1 MDSLDEMQKS
11 LEIESHGDGR
21 ARRKWLEALY
31 VAGRESPSLATKI
44 ACAQLLGENGKMDH
58 SIKMLDD
65 YLAHHEIASNVKTFA
80 NDNPSR
86 PSSIQRTS
94 EGTWE
99 ERYTPTYN
107 YNHNGLEFNILREC
121 TDLDG
126 IGTHIH
132 VDLSISPIEDR
143 TSNGYQGAIQITD
156 ITQEGMT
163 ICAGRFFDGKD
174 MQGVKVHSKNIQEI
188 MKVAEK
194 LVMNS
199 GRSSQFASYI
209 LPAIQ
214 KEILLS
220 LRHPQKPRIELS
232 KVA

>member
-1 MDSLDEMQKS
+1 MPGKARATWSSRSKKRRPMPLRRTLRIQTWNSTESTSRSCAQNFRKVSPASSSSGRSVISISLRDRIDKYIKSYIIEIISPFIMDSLDEMQKS

-94 EGTWE
+94 EGPWE
-99 ERYTPTYN
+99 ERYTPTS
-107 YNHNGLEFNILREC
+107 H
-121 TDLDG
+121 
-126 IGTHIH
+126 
-132 VDLSISPIEDR
+132 
-143 TSNGYQGAIQITD
+143 
-156 ITQEGMT
+156 
-163 ICAGRFFDGKD
+163 
-174 MQGVKVHSKNIQEI
+174 
-188 MKVAEK
+188 
-194 LVMNS
+194 
-199 GRSSQFASYI
+199 
-209 LPAIQ
+209 
-214 KEILLS
+214 
-220 LRHPQKPRIELS
+220 
-232 KVA
+232 